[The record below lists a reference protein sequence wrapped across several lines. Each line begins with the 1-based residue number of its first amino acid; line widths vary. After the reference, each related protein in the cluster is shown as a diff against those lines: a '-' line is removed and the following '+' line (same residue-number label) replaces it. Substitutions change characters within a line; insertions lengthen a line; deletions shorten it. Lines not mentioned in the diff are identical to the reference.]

1 MQHGHSPVGL
11 LAFEYTTRY
20 NLTAYIPV
28 HYYNLFLSSIAHI
41 VFRALLGSYINY
53 TMHFC
58 LHTECIRK
66 VNNYTIAYKSNMQ
79 LNFRRFFCEY
89 RYHNTRVWKSNLPS
103 KKDWENKKPSI
114 PGMFSLLVSTYLKC
128 PI

>member
-58 LHTECIRK
+58 LHTRCIKK

-79 LNFRRFFCEY
+79 LNFRRFFF
-89 RYHNTRVWKSNLPS
+89 NIDITTRVSGSQICLQKKIGRTKNLAFQVCS
-103 KKDWENKKPSI
+103 VYWLAHI
-114 PGMFSLLVSTYLKC
+114 
-128 PI
+128 